1 LKPVIGF
8 GLQRLVVAAGEW
20 RNQRNESKTQCFL
33 RLPKK
38 GPDWLKKIM
47 VVSVVIL
54 TGLNKEGA

>member
-1 LKPVIGF
+1 
-8 GLQRLVVAAGEW
+8 
-20 RNQRNESKTQCFL
+20 
-33 RLPKK
+33 LPKK